1 MEAVQATQ
9 EIPAIPETTASR
21 EAQVIVVT
29 QAIPAM
35 LVRQETPETTVQEGT
50 VEVVALEAVAEEEAA
65 RLFLASTGLSER

>member
-1 MEAVQATQ
+1 MQATQ

>member
-1 MEAVQATQ
+1 MQATQ

-21 EAQVIVVT
+21 EAEVIVVT

-50 VEVVALEAVAEEEAA
+50 VEVVALEAAAEAEVS
-65 RLFLASTGLSER
+65 RLFLAKTALPER

>member
-1 MEAVQATQ
+1 MQATQ

-21 EAQVIVVT
+21 EAEVIVVT

-50 VEVVALEAVAEEEAA
+50 VEVVALEAAVEAEVS
-65 RLFLASTGLSER
+65 RLFLAKPVLPER